1 MAPDSS
7 DHTRPSLLLRL
18 RAAGDREAWHTCVEV
33 YGPLIYGHC
42 RRSGLAHTDAE
53 DVTQEVFARLS
64 TAIRS
69 FEYQPDLG
77 RFRTWLGTVARNE
90 INRFLKKRGHETA
103 RLETDTPMEELAG
116 AREDGHWTAAFNSHV
131 LRMALERC
139 RPHFEEPTWRAF
151 ERVWLE
157 QRPAA
162 DVAREMDHD
171 IDWVYVA
178 KSRVLKALLHEVREL
193 ADDTILAAL

>member
-1 MAPDSS
+1 MTLDSS
-7 DHTRPSLLLRL
+7 DSTRPSLLLRL
-18 RAAGDREAWHTCVEV
+18 RAPEDREAWNTCVEV

-42 RRSGLAHTDAE
+42 RRAGLAHTDAE

-64 TAIRS
+64 TAIRT

-90 INRFLKKRGHETA
+90 ISRFFKKQSRESS
-103 RLETDTPMEELAG
+103 RLEAG
-116 AREDGHWTAAFNSHV
+116 APLEQLADEREDGQWTAAFNGHV

-139 RPHFEEPTWRAF
+139 RPHFEAATWRAF
-151 ERVWLE
+151 ERAWID
-157 QRPAA
+157 QCPAA
-162 DVAREMDHD
+162 DVAREMSRA

-178 KSRVLKALLHEVREL
+178 KSRGLKALLQAVREL
-193 ADDTILAAL
+193 ADDTILAVY